1 MRESINGNP
10 VVQAALVGVLVL
22 ACMFLLFTRV
32 FAGGSSGDAAPSE
45 PATTPAATT
54 ESPSPA
60 AGTAGT
66 AGTADVPA
74 PGAAVPE
81 TAIPTVPPADG
92 AVSPG
97 GLEAGKGMP
106 KPVVEAYEDDRA
118 VVLLV
123 VRQAGI
129 DDKRVE
135 NSVQVVEADP
145 DVTVFVTGAKKIAR
159 YSQIANGVGVSR
171 VPALIV
177 MKPRSVSDGV
187 PTASV
192 SYGFRSPASVAQ
204 AVKDSLYDGRD
215 VPYYPE

>member
-1 MRESINGNP
+1 MRESINSNP
-10 VVQAALVGVLVL
+10 VVQAAFVGVLLL
-22 ACMFLLFTRV
+22 ACLFLLYTRV
-32 FAGGSSGDAAPSE
+32 ISAGSSGDAASSE
-45 PATTPAATT
+45 PATPPAATT
-54 ESPSPA
+54 ESAAPTATAPA
-60 AGTAGT
+60 
-66 AGTADVPA
+66 A
-74 PGAAVPE
+74 PGATAPE
-81 TAIPTVPPADG
+81 TAAPTGPETAAPTAPPADG

-106 KPVVEAYEDDRA
+106 KPVVDAYEDDKA

-204 AVKDSLYDGRD
+204 AVEDSLYDGRD

>member
-1 MRESINGNP
+1 M
-10 VVQAALVGVLVL
+10 
-22 ACMFLLFTRV
+22 
-32 FAGGSSGDAAPSE
+32 
-45 PATTPAATT
+45 PA
-54 ESPSPA
+54 
-60 AGTAGT
+60 
-66 AGTADVPA
+66 A
-74 PGAAVPE
+74 PGATVPE
-81 TAIPTVPPADG
+81 TAAPTAPPAED
-92 AVSPG
+92 AVSSG
-97 GLEAGKGMP
+97 KLEAGKGMP
-106 KPVVEAYEDDRA
+106 QPVVNAYDDDKA
-118 VVLLV
+118 VVVLI

-135 NSVQVVEADP
+135 NSVQVLEADP
-145 DVTVFVTGAKKIAR
+145 NVTVFVTGAKNVAR

-177 MKPRSVSDGV
+177 VQPRSVSDGV

>member
-10 VVQAALVGVLVL
+10 VVQAALVGVLLL
-22 ACMFLLFTRV
+22 ACVFLLYTRV
-32 FAGGSSGDAAPSE
+32 FAAGSSGDAASSE
-45 PATTPAATT
+45 PATPPAATT
-54 ESPSPA
+54 ESAAPA
-60 AGTAGT
+60 ATGTPE
-66 AGTADVPA
+66 TADVPA
-74 PGAAVPE
+74 APGATVPE
-81 TAIPTVPPADG
+81 TAAPTAPPAEG
-92 AVSPG
+92 AVSTG
-97 GLEAGKGMP
+97 RLEAGKGMP
-106 KPVVEAYEDDRA
+106 QPVVNAYDDDKA
-118 VVLLV
+118 VVLLI

-135 NSVQVVEADP
+135 NSVQVLEADP
-145 DVTVFVTGAKKIAR
+145 DVTVFVTGAKNVAR

>member
-10 VVQAALVGVLVL
+10 VVQAVFLGVLLL
-22 ACMFLLFTRV
+22 ACAFLLYTRV
-32 FAGGSSGDAAPSE
+32 FSAGSSDEAASSE
-45 PATTPAATT
+45 PATPPAATT
-54 ESPSPA
+54 ESAAPA
-60 AGTAGT
+60 TTGTPE
-66 AGTADVPA
+66 TADVPA
-74 PGAAVPE
+74 APGATVPE
-81 TAIPTVPPADG
+81 TAAPTAPPAEG

-106 KPVVEAYEDDRA
+106 QPVVDAYDDDKA
-118 VVLLV
+118 VVLLI

-135 NSVQVVEADP
+135 NSVQVLEADP
-145 DVTVFVTGAKKIAR
+145 NVTVFVTGAKKVAR